1 MYDSKSRAKPR
12 RGRSAVLH
20 RQSFLWA
27 PLARKALN
35 VAIIRSDG
43 LIAKD
48 ENEKAA
54 ELASFWGKT
63 FEEKLIDTVDV
74 KAFLN
79 EFAADFNF
87 QKLRPPDQNV
97 IEGFLAHARHSAPGP
112 DGLPYGAW
120 RATGRAGSRVLF
132 RVQSQMMEGT
142 HPPNEF
148 NDGSA
153 LLARR
158 AASDNRPL
166 SCKNTDN
173 KTLAGGCQSHYDAAN
188 CEAR

>member
-1 MYDSKSRAKPR
+1 LTQSIARKSIDKEIEDTYDSKSRAKPR
-12 RGRSAVLH
+12 GGRSAVLH
-20 RQSFLWA
+20 RQSLLWA

-43 LIAKD
+43 LLAKD

-63 FEEKLIDTVDV
+63 FEEKLIDTVDA

-112 DGLPYGAW
+112 VRGERQG
-120 RATGRAGSRVLF
+120 
-132 RVQSQMMEGT
+132 VQVPECCFG
-142 HPPNEF
+142 F
-148 NDGSA
+148 N
-153 LLARR
+153 
-158 AASDNRPL
+158 P
-166 SCKNTDN
+166 K
-173 KTLAGGCQSHYDAAN
+173 
-188 CEAR
+188 